1 MQFVQKLAKA
11 LIIMII
17 IGSFLW
23 QISLGIC
30 PVP

>member
-1 MQFVQKLAKA
+1 MEVIHNAGKL
-11 LIIMII
+11 LIILVI